1 MQAQSWWYVSD
12 LIRSSCIPQS
22 LSGRVTTALCSIT
35 TQVLYRFTYTS
46 LDQIHTFSPLLW
58 LFLGLNYDI
67 NFFFVLPLP
76 SLSATPSPSGN
87 PILFIIIFFL
97 LIFFLTLSATFKMTR
112 HYFFFSFS
120 PFLGAEM
127 SKRIF
132 SREVFFFCMFICVF
146 LYFHGLQTSITSSLI
161 LSISLSVRVLYVG
174 GLVDFPTHNKQTQE
188 PSSSELKRCGGKE
201 YFYINRERERE
212 KSCAIWN
219 ASL

>member
-67 NFFFVLPLP
+67 IFFFVLPLP

-87 PILFIIIFFL
+87 PILCIIIIFALVF
-97 LIFFLTLSATFKMTR
+97 IFFLTLSATFKMTR

-132 SREVFFFCMFICVF
+132 SREVFF
-146 LYFHGLQTSITSSLI
+146 
-161 LSISLSVRVLYVG
+161 LYVYMCILIFPRAANIHHFLSYSLYLSQCVCCMLGVWLIFQPTTNKLRSPLLQSSKGAG
-174 GLVDFPTHNKQTQE
+174 GRNI
-188 PSSSELKRCGGKE
+188 S
-201 YFYINRERERE
+201 I
-212 KSCAIWN
+212 
-219 ASL
+219 